1 MNDGKQHATPNPAAR
16 LMSDGPKPERMSV
29 KETLIFYAKL
39 AGFLAGLALFG
50 FIVFYLRRQL

>member
-1 MNDGKQHATPNPAAR
+1 MTDT
-16 LMSDGPKPERMSV
+16 PKPERMGA

-50 FIVFYLRRQL
+50 FAVFYLRRHL